1 MLAETSRGGNLPAEM
16 TRFIGR
22 QRELGE
28 ARQMLARSRLVTLTG
43 VGGVG
48 KTRLAVRVAADLRRS
63 FPDGAWLVELSALRE
78 PALLARTVAEALRL
92 PGQASGDPSDRLA
105 DHLSDKHLLLVL
117 DTCEHLVDRCAM
129 LTEVLLRAAPR
140 LRVLATSREPLDV
153 MGEHT
158 LVIPPLPVAPAESG
172 TAGASGDDAV
182 SLFADRAEAMVPGFT
197 LTHDNQ
203 ATVARLCR
211 RLDGIPLAIELAAV
225 RLRSM
230 SVDQLVD
237 RIDDRFRLLGT
248 PRAAGGR
255 HRTLRAAIAW
265 SHDLCTPQERLLWA
279 RLSAFPGDFDLA
291 AAERVGA
298 GGELPADAL
307 LDVLARLVEK
317 SIVLC
322 ERDGRRYR
330 MLDTIREYGSERLDE
345 LGERTE
351 VLRRHRDHFLAL
363 AETANREAVG
373 PGQLPALLRLREEN
387 DNLRV
392 ALEYSVNAPG
402 DEETALHL
410 AGVLQHYWM
419 CLGQFTEA
427 LRWQERVLNA
437 TMGLP
442 PAHPERAWVAFGAGL
457 VAVQRGEGPLARAL
471 FAQATAA
478 DDPALRAHTLHG
490 QGLVA
495 LFEGDLEG
503 ARTRIQK
510 ARAEFARLD
519 HRDPAALL
527 AGPHLSS
534 VLALESDWEGALA
547 VAEESVEAGEESGE
561 LWNHSFALYARAAAR
576 WWTDRRDEAVDDLMH
591 CLRIKE
597 DLGDQLGITLVL
609 DLLTPAA
616 VVQGRVEEAVMLLGA
631 TERMWRELGAQF
643 QYGPHYMERRAL
655 SERAARKRL
664 TAERFQAAKRR
675 GTELTNAEAIA
686 LARGEPV
693 AAPGPAP
700 ARETL
705 TTREREVAAL
715 IGEGLT
721 NREIADRLVL
731 AKRTVDSH
739 VEHILTKLGFTA
751 RSEIAAWTPPAD

>member
-1 MLAETSRGGNLPAEM
+1 MIVTVLAEMSRAGNLPAEM

-28 ARQMLARSRLVTLTG
+28 ARQVLARSRLVTLTG

-78 PALLARTVAEALRL
+78 PALLARTVADALRL
-92 PGQASGDPSDRLA
+92 PGQASGDQTDRLA

-117 DTCEHLVDRCAM
+117 DTCEHLVDGCAT

-140 LRVLATSREPLDV
+140 LRILATSREPLDV

-158 LVIPPLPVAPAESG
+158 LVIPPLPVADQDSA
-172 TAGASGDDAV
+172 TGDDAV
-182 SLFADRAEAMVPGFT
+182 TLFADRAEAMVPGFA
-197 LTHDNQ
+197 LTRDNH

-211 RLDGIPLAIELAAV
+211 HLDGIPLAIELAAV

-230 SVDQLVD
+230 SVEQLVD

-255 HRTLRAAIAW
+255 HRTLRATIEW
-265 SHDLCTPQERLLWA
+265 SHDLCTAQERLLWA
-279 RLSAFPGDFDLA
+279 RLSVFPGDFDLA

-298 GGELPADAL
+298 GGALAADAL

-330 MLDTIREYGSERLDE
+330 MLDTLREYGAERLTE
-345 LGERTE
+345 LGERPD
-351 VLRRHRDHFLAL
+351 VLRRHRDHYLAL
-363 AETANREAVG
+363 AEEARRDALG
-373 PGQLPALLRLREEN
+373 AGQLPALIRLREEN
-387 DNLRV
+387 ANLRV
-392 ALEYSVNAPG
+392 ALEHSLSTPG

-410 AGVLQHYWM
+410 AAVLQHYWL
-419 CLGQFTEA
+419 CLGKFGEALSWQDRVLTATEA
-427 LRWQERVLNA
+427 
-437 TMGLP
+437 LP
-442 PAHPERAWVAFGAGL
+442 PAHRERAWVAFGTGL
-457 VAVQRGEGPLARAL
+457 VAVQRGEAERGRAL
-471 FAQATAA
+471 FERADAA
-478 DDPALRAHTLHG
+478 DDPVLRAHILHG
-490 QGLVA
+490 TGLVA
-495 LFEGDLEG
+495 LFEGELEG
-503 ARTRIQK
+503 ARTRIAQ
-510 ARAEFARLD
+510 AREEFARLG
-519 HRDPAALL
+519 HEEPAALL

-534 VLALESDWEGALA
+534 VLALESDWDAALA
-547 VAEESVEAGEESGE
+547 VAEESVRAGEASGE
-561 LWNHSFALYARAAAR
+561 VWNRSFALYARAAAR
-576 WWTDRRDEAVDDLMH
+576 WWTGRKDEAVDDLMA
-591 CLRIKE
+591 CLQIKE
-597 DLGDQLGITLVL
+597 DLGDQLGITLAL
-609 DLLTPAA
+609 DLLTPATL
-616 VVQGRVEEAVMLLGA
+616 VRGRYEEAAMLLGA
-631 TERMWRELGAQF
+631 TERMWRELGAQL

-655 SERAARKRL
+655 SEKALQRRL
-664 TAERFQAAKRR
+664 PADRFQSAKRR
-675 GTELTNAEAIA
+675 GGELTITEAIA

-715 IGEGLT
+715 VAEGLT
-721 NREIADRLVL
+721 NRQIADRLVL

-751 RSEIAAWTPPAD
+751 RTEIAAWTPPPD